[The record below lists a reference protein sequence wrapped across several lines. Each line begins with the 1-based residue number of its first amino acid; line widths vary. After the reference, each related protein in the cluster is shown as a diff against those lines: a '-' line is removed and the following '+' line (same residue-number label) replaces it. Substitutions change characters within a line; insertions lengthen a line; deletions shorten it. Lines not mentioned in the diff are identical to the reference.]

1 MALNHTGAAVS
12 LQAISRAFGS
22 VAAVGRISLEVER
35 GEAVLVRGPN
45 GAGKST
51 LLRIIATALS
61 PTSGRGQ
68 ILGFDL
74 LSQRE
79 EIRRRTELISHRTR
93 LYEDLTAVENLHFAA
108 VIYMVDPKK
117 VARALAD
124 VGLSHVARERVRG
137 FSQGM
142 RQRLALARALLRE
155 PDLLLLDEPYSGL
168 DREAKELVDHLV
180 TDARRAGRTTLIV
193 THDATRTHLATR
205 VVVMRGGH
213 LYSPSAA
220 TTAGAG

>member
-1 MALNHTGAAVS
+1 MAAV
-12 LQAISRAFGS
+12 R
-22 VAAVGRISLEVER
+22 RISLEVER
-35 GEAVLVRGPN
+35 GQTVLVRGPN

-61 PTSGRGQ
+61 PTTGRGQ

-74 LSQRE
+74 LSERE

-93 LYEDLTAVENLHFAA
+93 LYEDLTAIENLHFAA

-124 VGLSHVARERVRG
+124 VGLSQVGRERVRG

-142 RQRLALARALLRE
+142 RQRLALARALLRDPE
-155 PDLLLLDEPYSGL
+155 LLLLDEPYSGL
-168 DREAKELVDHLV
+168 DREAKELVDGLV
-180 TDARRAGRTTLIV
+180 TDARHAGRTTLIV
-193 THDATRTHLATR
+193 THDATRTHLATK
-205 VVVMRGGH
+205 VVVMREGH
-213 LYSPSAA
+213 LYSPPAVTA
-220 TTAGAG
+220 AGAGRL

>member
-1 MALNHTGAAVS
+1 MAAV
-12 LQAISRAFGS
+12 R
-22 VAAVGRISLEVER
+22 RISLEVER
-35 GEAVLVRGPN
+35 GQTVLVRGPN

-61 PTSGRGQ
+61 PTTGRGQ

-74 LSQRE
+74 LSERE

-93 LYEDLTAVENLHFAA
+93 LYEDLTAIENLHFAA

-124 VGLSHVARERVRG
+124 VGLSQVGRERVRG
-137 FSQGM
+137 FSQGI

-155 PDLLLLDEPYSGL
+155 PELFLLDEPYSGL
-168 DREAKELVDHLV
+168 DREAKELVDGLV
-180 TDARRAGRTTLIV
+180 MDARHAGRTTLIV
-193 THDATRTHLATR
+193 THDATRTHLATQ
-205 VVVMRGGH
+205 VVVMREGH
-213 LYSPSAA
+213 LYSPPAVTA
-220 TTAGAG
+220 AGAGRL

>member
-1 MALNHTGAAVS
+1 MAAV
-12 LQAISRAFGS
+12 R
-22 VAAVGRISLEVER
+22 RISLEVER
-35 GEAVLVRGPN
+35 GQTVLVRGPN

-61 PTSGRGQ
+61 PTTGRGQ

-74 LSQRE
+74 LSERE

-93 LYEDLTAVENLHFAA
+93 LYEDLTAIENLHFAA

-124 VGLSHVARERVRG
+124 VGLSQVGRERVRG

-142 RQRLALARALLRE
+142 RQRLALARALLRDPE
-155 PDLLLLDEPYSGL
+155 LLLLDEPYSGL
-168 DREAKELVDHLV
+168 DREAKELVDGLV
-180 TDARRAGRTTLIV
+180 IDARHAGRTTLIV
-193 THDATRTHLATR
+193 THDATRTHLATQ
-205 VVVMRGGH
+205 VVVMREGH
-213 LYSPSAA
+213 LYLPPAVTA
-220 TTAGAG
+220 AGAGRL